1 MLVIVDERAVIYP
14 IEHEAQ
20 PWKSTYMMTTHP
32 HMQPSLLSALRFK
45 WDPVANLLPEL

>member
-1 MLVIVDERAVIYP
+1 MFSEDVTSQI
-14 IEHEAQ
+14 HG
-20 PWKSTYMMTTHP
+20 KSAYMMTTHP